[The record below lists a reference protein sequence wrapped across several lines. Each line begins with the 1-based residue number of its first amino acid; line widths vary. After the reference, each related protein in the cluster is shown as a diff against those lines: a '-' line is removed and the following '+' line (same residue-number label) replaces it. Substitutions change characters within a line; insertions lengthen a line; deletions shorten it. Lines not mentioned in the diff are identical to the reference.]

1 LFLENLKPCTGLL
14 TVGDITLSPESIRR
28 ETHALAGGI
37 SRLVPNPLDK
47 TYVAVIVDGSLESH
61 LTILALEI
69 ANLDCAV
76 IDSKTPSDLMK
87 KMIDSL
93 RANTIL
99 VATDSDERD
108 YSELGPRRFLTK
120 TLRIA
125 ESDAWEKRHTRDGT
139 LVVFSSGSTG
149 TPKGVKIAWSLIR
162 KSRHIRQ
169 ASTGVSVSGTTRIMN
184 FSSVSYLYGI
194 LNLQSL
200 HSGASV
206 TTIDP
211 LSLTPRELFEQI
223 LRIQPTELFLT
234 AHLAEGLARAADDTF
249 DLQISS
255 VQVLT
260 IGSGSTSWE
269 TINKLKS
276 MLPEDGIFITSYS
289 ATEALRVFTHK
300 VPLRELPMSGT
311 IPIGIPRE
319 KDNVRFKASDIDG
332 LQEVLVAGD
341 ISHGYIDEAQTTAK
355 FQTDDD
361 GKLWWLSGDLVEQD
375 PQTGLYYHRGR
386 ADDFVKINDF
396 NVSTTDVEIRVKQ
409 ASAAE
414 ESAVVVV
421 DSSGRKRLVAFAV
434 HSTQNQED
442 QPAILRKLREDLP
455 KYSLPHAIIKI
466 DALPKTRS
474 GKVDKAALL
483 ALAVD
488 YLNGK

>member
-1 LFLENLKPCTGLL
+1 M
-14 TVGDITLSPESIRR
+14 TVGDTTLSPESIRR
-28 ETHALAGGI
+28 ETHALARGI
-37 SRLVPNPLDK
+37 TRLIPYQPNK
-47 TYVAVIVDGSLESH
+47 TFVAVIVDGSLESH

-76 IDSKTPSDLMK
+76 IDSKTPSDLLK

-93 RANTIL
+93 KANTIL

-125 ESDAWEKRHTRDGT
+125 ESDAWEKSHPRDGT

-149 TPKGVKIAWSLIR
+149 TPKGVKLAWSFVR
-162 KSRHIRQ
+162 KASSIRQ
-169 ASTGVSVSGTTRIMN
+169 ASNGVIVSNTPCIIN
-184 FSSVSYLYGI
+184 FSPLSYLVGI
-194 LNLQSL
+194 LNIQYLYT
-200 HSGASV
+200 GASV
-206 TTIDP
+206 TTINP
-211 LSLTPRELFEQI
+211 LSFTPRGLFEQI
-223 LRIQPTELFLT
+223 LRVQPTELFLT
-234 AHLAEGLARAADDTF
+234 VNLAEALSRALEGTL
-249 DLQISS
+249 DLEIKS
-255 VQVLT
+255 VEHLS
-260 IGSGSTSWE
+260 IGAGSTSWE
-269 TINKLKS
+269 TINRLKS
-276 MLPEDGIFITSYS
+276 ILPDGAIFITNYS

-300 VPLRELPMSGT
+300 VPLRELPMSGR

-421 DSSGRKRLVAFAV
+421 ESNGRKRLIAFAV
-434 HSTQNQED
+434 RSTQNQED
-442 QPAILRKLREDLP
+442 QPAILRKLREELP
-455 KYSLPHAIIKI
+455 KYSLPHAIIEI
-466 DALPKTRS
+466 EALPKTRS
-474 GKVDKAALL
+474 GKVDKAALQ